1 MTSKT
6 PHNQPNK
13 ERQPSQ
19 LGFTLVELLVVMMI
33 IMILSGILLPVLPEA
48 KQKAQGIKCMSNLR
62 QMGFAWTLYAMD
74 SEDSLLPNHP
84 IKARHQWIK
93 GYFRAGVKNNPDHTN
108 TTHLKESFLSPYLDK
123 SDIYKCPSDKT
134 KNIHSRAGV
143 EKNIPWIRSVGL
155 NRWMGGINNKDYK
168 TYYRLSQI
176 DQPAER
182 MTFINQRA
190 DTLENGYYFNGS
202 VGLFELNRLRWYEFP
217 ARYHNDSTT
226 ISFADGHTESHRWK
240 TNWPTLEK
248 GYQGNK
254 RVISPNNPDVLWL
267 NKRTTSLK

>member
-1 MTSKT
+1 MTTRT
-6 PHNQPNK
+6 PQRNK
-13 ERQPSQ
+13 KCQLSL
-19 LGFTLVELLVVMMI
+19 LGFTLVELLVVTSI
-33 IMILSGILLPVLPEA
+33 IMILSGILLPVLTQA

-62 QMGFAWTLYAMD
+62 QMNFAWTLYAMD
-74 SEDSLLPNHP
+74 SEDKLLPNHP
-84 IKARHQWIK
+84 LKPKKQWIK

-108 TTHLKESFLSPYLDK
+108 TVHLTGSHLSPYLKKTDV
-123 SDIYKCPSDKT
+123 YKCPSDKT
-134 KNIHSRAGV
+134 RNIHSTAGV
-143 EKNIPWIRSVGL
+143 DRSVPWVRSVGL
-155 NRWMGGINNKDYK
+155 NRWMGGIKGKDYK

-202 VGLFELNRLRWYEFP
+202 AGLFDSNRLRWYEFP

-226 ISFADGHTESHRWK
+226 LSFADGHTESHQWV
-240 TNWPTLEK
+240 TDWPTLKE

-254 RVISPNNPDVLWL
+254 RMITPNNPDVLWL
-267 NKRTTSLK
+267 NRRTTALR